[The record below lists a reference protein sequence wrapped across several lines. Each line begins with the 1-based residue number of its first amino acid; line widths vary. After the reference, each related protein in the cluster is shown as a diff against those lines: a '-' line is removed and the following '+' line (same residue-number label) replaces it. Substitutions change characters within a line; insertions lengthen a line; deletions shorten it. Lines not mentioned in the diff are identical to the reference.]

1 MFVLTSLPVTW
12 LCFTLMALL
21 LMCSDKLLFHQE
33 RLERE
38 YNLSLITTA
47 PSVVYRVNCID
58 GDTVTSLVLYS
69 NLLFCVVPLCSNELL
84 ELSSES

>member
-1 MFVLTSLPVTW
+1 MWVFGSSSHGNCSGQNNVCVNFPANNLVFFYLDGCAV
-12 LCFTLMALL
+12 
-21 LMCSDKLLFHQE
+21 MCSDKLLFHQE

-58 GDTVTSLVLYS
+58 GETVTSLFMYS
-69 NLLFCVVPLCSNELL
+69 NFLF
-84 ELSSES
+84 

>member
-1 MFVLTSLPVTW
+1 MSV
-12 LCFTLMALL
+12 L

-47 PSVVYRVNCID
+47 PSVVYRVHCID
-58 GDTVTSLVLYS
+58 GDTVTSLALYS
-69 NLLFCVVPLCSNELL
+69 SFYTELCLFVPMKLS
-84 ELSSES
+84 ELSSKC